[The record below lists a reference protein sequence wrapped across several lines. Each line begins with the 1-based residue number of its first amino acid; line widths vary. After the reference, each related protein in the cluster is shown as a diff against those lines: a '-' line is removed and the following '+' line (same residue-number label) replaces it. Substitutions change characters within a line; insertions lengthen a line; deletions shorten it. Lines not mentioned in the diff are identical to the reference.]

1 LARRRFRRVYELQRV
16 LGWPHLY
23 STAYGNVGSSIYY
36 ALGVVALFALG
47 LSPVVFMI
55 AGLVFALTSFSYAEA
70 TSAVPEAGGSS
81 SFARRA
87 FNELVSFGDGW
98 ALMLDYI
105 ITIAISAFFVPNY
118 LAVFIPALKTWPA
131 NTIGGIIVILFLVVI
146 NIIGVKEASG
156 LNITLAVLD
165 LVTQLF
171 LIIIG
176 FFLLFSPEILISNV
190 HWGIAPSW
198 GQLLFGISIAMIA
211 YTGIETISNLAGEAK
226 EPSKDVPRSII
237 MVLITVLVMYAS
249 ISVIALS
256 VMPVHEAIKD
266 PVTEQVVWNISDNGE
281 VINPD
286 TGEVGGTLNDNGQIV
301 TLSGETIDAGGDR
314 RYVTDLSEKWLEDPV
329 MGIVRD
335 EQRGIASIFPTLAKV
350 LAAWVGI
357 LAATIL
363 LIATNAGILGIS
375 RLSYSMGQHK
385 QLPPIL
391 GRLSRRFQTPYMAIL
406 FAGGVAAL
414 LILPG
419 RVDLLADL
427 YSFGAMIGFTS
438 AHLSVIMLRVR
449 EPDLVRPFKAPLNF
463 HFRGVEL
470 PLTAILGG
478 LATFS
483 VWLIVLVTHELGRYV
498 GIVWLAVGFTIYYY
512 YRRSQGLSLMETVK
526 IEAPAALQFPEVEYN
541 NILVPIVG
549 SKISRE
555 AMVMACELASEEDAA
570 IQLLSVVEVPLN
582 LPLDVLSPDELIRA
596 QQLLDEAEEVAEE
609 YGVPI
614 YKKITPGRPAGIGRV
629 IVEEAVKTKSQ
640 IVMIGAE
647 RKRRTGERFFGRTV
661 EYVLRK
667 APCKVLVVAEE
678 KENWSQGLQAVDNEG
693 EES

>member
-1 LARRRFRRVYELQRV
+1 MARRRFRRVHELQRV
-16 LGWPHLY
+16 LGWPALY

-36 ALGVVALFALG
+36 ALGVVAMFALG

-70 TSAVPEAGGSS
+70 TAAVPEAGGSS

-87 FNELVSFGDGW
+87 FNEMVSFGDGW

-118 LAVFIPALKTWPA
+118 LAVFIPVLKTWPA
-131 NTIGGIIVILFLVVI
+131 NTIGGVTVIVFLVI
-146 NIIGVKEASG
+146 MNIIGVKEAAG

-171 LIIIG
+171 LIVIG
-176 FFLLFSPEILISNV
+176 FFLLLSPETLISNV
-190 HWGIAPSW
+190 HWGVAPTW

-211 YTGIETISNLAGEAK
+211 YTGIETISNLAGEAR

-249 ISVIALS
+249 ISVVALS
-256 VMPVHEAIKD
+256 VMPVHQVVKNPE
-266 PVTEQVVWNISDNGE
+266 TEEVVWNVDEDGRVSDPETGETVGTYSDGE
-281 VINPD
+281 V
-286 TGEVGGTLNDNGQIV
+286 TTTSGEVV
-301 TLSGETIDAGGDR
+301 PAGGELTW
-314 RYVTDLSEKWLEDPV
+314 VTDLSEKWLEDPV
-329 MGIVRD
+329 MGVVKD
-335 EQRGIASIFPTLAKV
+335 QQRGIASILPSLAKV

-406 FAGGVAAL
+406 FAGAVAAV

-438 AHLSVIMLRVR
+438 AHLSVIMLRIK
-449 EPDLVRPFKAPLNF
+449 EPYLHRPFKAPLNF
-463 HFRGVEL
+463 RIRGVEL
-470 PLTAILGG
+470 PLTAIIGG
-478 LATFS
+478 LSTFS

-498 GIVWLAVGFTIYYY
+498 VIAWLAGGFTLYYF
-512 YRRSQGLSLMETVK
+512 YRRSQNLSLTETAKV
-526 IEAPAALQFPEVEYN
+526 EAPAALQFPDVEYN

-570 IQLLSVVEVPLN
+570 IQVLSVVEVPLN
-582 LPLDVLSPDELIRA
+582 LPIDVLSPEESIRA
-596 QQLLDEAEEVAEE
+596 QELLDEAEEVAEE

-614 YKKITPGRPAGIGRV
+614 YKKIAPGRPGGIGRV
-629 IVEEAVKTKSQ
+629 IVDEAVRTRSQ
-640 IVMIGAE
+640 IVMIGTE

-678 KENWSQGLQAVDNEG
+678 KEKRPGGPRPLEEDRGREG
-693 EES
+693 

>member
-1 LARRRFRRVYELQRV
+1 MARRRFRKVYELKRV
-16 LGWPHLY
+16 LGWPSLY

-70 TSAVPEAGGSS
+70 TAAVPEAGGSS

-87 FNELVSFGDGW
+87 FNEMVSFGDGW

-118 LAVFIPALKTWPA
+118 LAVFIPVLKTWPA
-131 NTIGGIIVILFLVVI
+131 NTIGGIAVILFLVLM
-146 NIIGVKEASG
+146 NIVGVKEAAG

-176 FFLLFSPEILISNV
+176 FFLLLSPETLIDNV
-190 HWGIAPSW
+190 IWGVAPTW
-198 GQLLFGISIAMIA
+198 GQVLFGISIAMIA

-237 MVLITVLVMYAS
+237 MVLVTVLVMYAS

-256 VMPVHEAIKD
+256 VMPVHRAVKN
-266 PVTEQVVWNISDNGE
+266 TETEEVVWNVSDSGEVTDPGSGEVKGQLQGESDIRTVSGE
-281 VINPD
+281 VIPAG
-286 TGEVGGTLNDNGQIV
+286 GEVT
-301 TLSGETIDAGGDR
+301 
-314 RYVTDLSEKWLEDPV
+314 YVTDLSEKWLEDPV

-335 EQRGIASIFPTLAKV
+335 ESRGVASILPTLASV

-385 QLPPIL
+385 QWPPIL
-391 GRLSRRFQTPYMAIL
+391 GRLSSRFQTPYMAII
-406 FAGGVAAL
+406 FAGAVAAV

-438 AHLSVIMLRVR
+438 AHLSVIMLRIK
-449 EPDLVRPFKAPLNF
+449 EPGLHRPFRAPLNF
-463 HFRGVEL
+463 RIRGVEL
-470 PLTAILGG
+470 PLTAIIGG
-478 LATFS
+478 LCTFS
-483 VWLIVLVTHELGRYV
+483 VWVIVLVTHELGRYV
-498 GIVWLAVGFTIYYY
+498 GIVWLVIGFTIYIT
-512 YRRSQGLSLMETVK
+512 YRRRQGLSLLETVRV
-526 IEAPAALQFPEVEYN
+526 EPPAALQFPDVEYN
-541 NILVPIVG
+541 NILVPIIG

-555 AMVMACELASEEDAA
+555 AMVMACELASEEDASIFA
-570 IQLLSVVEVPLN
+570 LSAVEVPLN
-582 LPLDVLSPDELIRA
+582 LPIDALPSDEAIVA
-596 QQLLDEAEEVAEE
+596 QKLLDDAAEVAEE
-609 YGVPI
+609 FGVKLF
-614 YKKITPGRPAGIGRV
+614 KKIAPGRPAGIGRV
-629 IVEEAVKTKSQ
+629 IVDEAVNTHSQ

-647 RKRRTGERFFGRTV
+647 RKRRVGERFFGRTV

-678 KENWSQGLQAVDNEG
+678 KVLEP
-693 EES
+693 EEQSGD

>member
-1 LARRRFRRVYELQRV
+1 MARRRFRKVYDLKRV
-16 LGWPHLY
+16 LGWPSLY

-70 TSAVPEAGGSS
+70 TAAVPEAGGSS

-87 FNELVSFGDGW
+87 FNELISFGDGW

-131 NTIGGIIVILFLVVI
+131 NTIGGVIVILLLVLM
-146 NIIGVKEASG
+146 NIVGVKEAAG
-156 LNITLAVLD
+156 LNISLAILD

-171 LIIIG
+171 LIVIG
-176 FFLLFSPEILISNV
+176 FFLLLSPETLIENV
-190 HWGIAPSW
+190 IWGVAPTW

-266 PVTEQVVWNISDNGE
+266 PDTEQVVWNISDGGQVLDPETDEVFGELVGDGE
-281 VINPD
+281 VR
-286 TGEVGGTLNDNGQIV
+286 TESGEV
-301 TLSGETIDAGGDR
+301 IDAGGER
-314 RYVTDLSEKWLEDPV
+314 VYVTDLSEKWLEDPV
-329 MGIVRD
+329 MGIVKD
-335 EQRGIASIFPTLAKV
+335 ENRGIASIMPTLAKV

-391 GRLSRRFQTPYMAIL
+391 GKLSSRFQTPYMAII
-406 FAGGVAAL
+406 FAGIVAAV

-438 AHLSVIMLRVR
+438 AHLSVIMLRIK
-449 EPDLVRPFKAPLNF
+449 EPDLHRPFKAPLNF
-463 HFRGVEL
+463 WIRGVEL

-483 VWLIVLVTHELGRYV
+483 VWLIVVVTHELGRWV
-498 GIVWLAVGFTIYYY
+498 GIIWLIIGFAIYIT
-512 YRRSQGLSLMETVK
+512 YRRSQNLSLVETVK
-526 IEAPAALQFPEVEYN
+526 IEPSAALQFPDVEYN

-555 AMVMACELASEEDAA
+555 AMVMAGELASEEDASLFA
-570 IQLLSVVEVPLN
+570 LCVVEVPLN
-582 LPLDVLSPDELIRA
+582 LPIDAVPPDEAIQA
-596 QQLLDEAEEVAEE
+596 QKQLDDAAEVAEE
-609 YGVPI
+609 FGVKMF
-614 YKKITPGRPAGIGRV
+614 KKIAPGRPAGIGRV
-629 IVEEAVKTKSQ
+629 IVEEAIKTKSQ

-647 RKRRTGERFFGRTV
+647 RKRRVGERFFGRTV

-678 KENWSQGLQAVDNEG
+678 KVAEP
-693 EES
+693 EEEDGK